1 MTNLLLLTGVQGSG
15 KRLLKRMLNV
25 HSQIS
30 VPSSQPNPY
39 KLLFQALRHSII
51 PKMELDGTFDT
62 YFFDPDKLIY
72 MNRICNAELSRLE
85 FRAEENAE
93 GMSELVHAK
102 DGETMKTLFS
112 RAVPQGSEKYASFN
126 QNDIVEFIPILA
138 RAYPEA
144 KFIIQI
150 RDPRAVVDAGYSTR
164 QETYIGHRL
173 LEIIRQWRKTV
184 AFSVYLKRTL
194 GKQVC
199 LITYDNL
206 VNESEIA
213 MQIICK
219 FLDLEYESGM
229 IDASQFTAFD
239 DFDSENSWGLQ
250 GEISDSRIN
259 AWKDVATRVALAEES
274 GEKDV
279 ASRTASETLTPA
291 WVSLIE
297 FMCGPEMRALGYAPT
312 ILEPN
317 WGHIV
322 PFFYNDH
329 QSLANEML
337 RSTLASS
344 DVVDEKLLREH
355 FLFSEVK
362 TYLKEV

>member
-62 YFFDPDKLIY
+62 YFFAPDKLIY

-93 GMSELVHAK
+93 GMSEIVHAK

-229 IDASQFTAFD
+229 IDASQFTALD
-239 DFDSENSWGLQ
+239 EFDSENSWGLQ
-250 GEISDSRIN
+250 GSILNSRIS
-259 AWKDVATRVALAEES
+259 AWKE
-274 GEKDV
+274 
-279 ASRTASETLTPA
+279 SETLAPDTLSM
-291 WVSLIE
+291 VE

>member
-93 GMSELVHAK
+93 GMSEIVHAK

-229 IDASQFTAFD
+229 IDASQFTALD
-239 DFDSENSWGLQ
+239 EFDSENSWGLQ
-250 GEISDSRIN
+250 GSILNSRIS
-259 AWKDVATRVALAEES
+259 AWTE
-274 GEKDV
+274 
-279 ASRTASETLTPA
+279 SETLAPDTL
-291 WVSLIE
+291 SLVE
-297 FMCGPEMRALGYAPT
+297 FMGGPEMRALGYAPT